1 MAVDPTSSVG
11 AASTSASSSAL
22 VGQQEIAS
30 NFQEFL
36 QLLTTQL
43 QNQDPLSPM
52 DTNQFTQQLVEFASV
67 EQQLKTNT
75 DLDQLVTLNT
85 TSQSTSALSFVGSQ
99 VTASG
104 STTQLKNGV
113 AVWNVTSPK
122 PAAAAISIL
131 DQNGNTVWTG
141 QQTLSTGAQSFSW
154 NGNTSTGTIAPDG
167 LYTLQITAQD
177 ASSQP
182 VNVST
187 QFTGTVT
194 GVDLSGSQPML
205 QVGSSEIPISQVTAI
220 QKPSALASIIPGS

>member
-1 MAVDPTSSVG
+1 MTVAPTSS
-11 AASTSASSSAL
+11 AATASANSTAL

-52 DTNQFTQQLVEFASV
+52 DTNQFTQQLVQFAGV

-85 TSQSTSALSFVGSQ
+85 TSQATSALSFVGSQ
-99 VTASG
+99 VTADG

-122 PAAAAISIL
+122 PASASISIL

-167 LYTLQITAQD
+167 LYTIQITAQD

-182 VNVST
+182 VTVST

-205 QVGSSEIPISQVTAI
+205 QVGSSYVAISKVSAI
-220 QKPSALASIIPGS
+220 QKSGS

>member
-1 MAVDPTSSVG
+1 MTVAPTSS
-11 AASTSASSSAL
+11 AATASANSTAL

-52 DTNQFTQQLVEFASV
+52 DTNQFTQQLVQFAGV

-85 TSQSTSALSFVGSQ
+85 TSQATSALSFVGSQ
-99 VTASG
+99 VTADG

-122 PAAAAISIL
+122 PASASISIL

-167 LYTLQITAQD
+167 LYTIQITAQD

-182 VNVST
+182 VTVST

-205 QVGSSEIPISQVTAI
+205 QVGSSYVAISKVSAI
-220 QKPSALASIIPGS
+220 QKAGS